1 MVLDYAGRA
10 GPGRVVEIA
19 SLEGSTPGLI
29 AAWPRL
35 APAGDHIHGLGK
47 EPGLKPLLVLKLARL
62 MQRLRTEIVH
72 THHIGPLIYGG
83 LAGRLA
89 GVRRIVHTEH
99 DAWHLAA
106 PKRRQLEAAMLRLVR
121 PILVADAG
129 FVRAALAHAFPTQ
142 PATLIRNGIDTERFR
157 PGNRAA
163 ARAALGLPEAA
174 PIIGCAARLERI
186 KGVDLLLGAFQ
197 RVTPPA
203 LLAIAGEGS
212 EAEKLKAEA
221 AALGIADRVRFLG
234 RVDDMPRFYQALDL
248 FCLASRAEGLP
259 LALLEAQAAG
269 VRAVAFG
276 VGGTAEAL
284 CPETG
289 RLVLAGSIEDLGQ
302 ALTEGLANPRPG
314 AARAFV
320 LSERSVG
327 AMASAYG
334 QIYDS

>member
-10 GPGRVVEIA
+10 GPGRAVEIA
-19 SLEGSTPGLI
+19 SLEGSTPGLV

-35 APAGDHIHGLGK
+35 DPARGRIHGLAK
-47 EPGLKPLLVLKLARL
+47 QPGWKPLLVLQLARL
-62 MQRLRTEIVH
+62 MRRLKTEIVH

-106 PKRRQLEAAMLRLVR
+106 PKRRLLEAAMLRLVR

-129 FVRAALAHAFPTQ
+129 FVRAALAQAFPTQ
-142 PATLIRNGIDTERFR
+142 PAALIRNGIDTDRFR
-157 PGNRAA
+157 PGDRAA
-163 ARAALGLPEAA
+163 ARLALSLPVMA
-174 PIIGCAARLERI
+174 PIIGCAARLERV
-186 KGVDLLLGAFQ
+186 KGVDLLLDAF
-197 RVTPPA
+197 RHVPSPA

-212 EAEKLKAEA
+212 EAAALQAEA
-221 AALGIADRVRFLG
+221 AALGIAERVRFLG

-259 LALLEAQAAG
+259 LALLEAQSTG
-269 VRAVAFG
+269 LRAVAFA

-289 RLVLAGSIEDLGQ
+289 RLVLAGSIEAFAA
-302 ALTEGLANPRPG
+302 ALTDCLADPRPG
-314 AARAFV
+314 AARRFV

-334 QIYDS
+334 QLYDS